1 MWDEME
7 ENMSKSEFIIW
18 LYEEKDRLDE
28 KLHKDH
34 VEGSFRQECW
44 AKVNLLDTII
54 AKAKKEL

>member
-1 MWDEME
+1 MINLVKIIDEI
-7 ENMSKSEFIIW
+7 F
-18 LYEEKDRLDE
+18 KDRLDE

>member
-1 MWDEME
+1 
-7 ENMSKSEFIIW
+7 MSKSEFIIW

-54 AKAKKEL
+54 TKAKKEL